1 MSQQKVLIVTYFNEL
16 TKHKMENLFLDPT
29 LILIIAAFAGFFMAF
44 GIGANDVANAMG
56 TSVGSKAITFKQ
68 AIFIAA
74 IFEFLGAYLAGGEVT
89 STIRKGI
96 VDPNLY
102 VDNTNIF
109 IIGMLSALLAAGTW
123 LFIASNKGWPVSTT
137 HSIVGAI
144 VGFVIISMGFQAVS
158 WAKVGTIAAS
168 WVVSPALAGTM
179 SFFIFLSAKKLI
191 LDRSDPEQAAITFI
205 PFYSFFT
212 GFIIALVTITKGLKH
227 VIKDIQNPKEELS
240 DLMYWFLITDQGAFV
255 SSAIIGIIVAATTA
269 VLLQVNKEKIRTY
282 GVESAFAVLMLI
294 TASAMA
300 FAHGSNDV
308 ANAIGPMS
316 AIISVT
322 SEGAIGSKAAV
333 SPWVLLLGGIGIVFG
348 LAMLGGRVIKT
359 VGSKITT
366 LTPSLGFSAE
376 MAAASTVVAA
386 SYLSLP
392 ISTTH
397 TLVGAVIG
405 VGLAKGISHLDLN
418 SIGRIIL
425 SWIVTIPAG
434 ATFTVLFYVLLRFI
448 FGV

>member
-1 MSQQKVLIVTYFNEL
+1 
-16 TKHKMENLFLDPT
+16 MENMFLDPT
-29 LILIIAAFAGFFMAF
+29 LILLIAAFAGFFMAF

-74 IFEFLGAYLAGGEVT
+74 IFEFMGAYLAGGEVT

-96 VDPNLY
+96 VDPDLY
-102 VDNTNIF
+102 TGKENIF
-109 IIGMLSALLAAGTW
+109 VIGMLSALMAAGTW
-123 LFIASNKGWPVSTT
+123 LLIASSKGWPVSTT
-137 HSIVGAI
+137 HSIVGSI
-144 VGFVIISMGFQAVS
+144 VGFVIISMGFEAVS
-158 WAKVGTIAAS
+158 WGKVGTIAAS
-168 WVVSPALAGTM
+168 WVVSPAVSGTM
-179 SFFIFLSAKKLI
+179 AFFLFLSAKKFI
-191 LDRSDPEQAAITFI
+191 LDRRDPAQAAVSLI
-205 PFYSFFT
+205 PIYSFFVAV
-212 GFIIALVTITKGLKH
+212 IIGLVTARKGLKH
-227 VIKDIQNPKEELS
+227 VGLPL
-240 DLMYWFLITDQGAFV
+240 TDNEVVMVTLGLGIV
-255 SSAIIGIIVAATTA
+255 VAILTSI
-269 VLLQVNKEKIRTY
+269 LLNINKEKIKEY
-282 GVESAFAVLMLI
+282 GVESAFAILMI
-294 TASAMA
+294 VTASAMA

-322 SEGAIGSKAAV
+322 TEGAIGAKSAV
-333 SPWVLLLGGIGIVFG
+333 NPWVLMIGGVGIVFG

-376 MAAASTVVAA
+376 MAAATTVVAA
-386 SYLSLP
+386 TYLGFP

-418 SIGRIIL
+418 SIGRIVL
-425 SWIVTIPAG
+425 SWVVTIPAG
-434 ATFTVLFYVLLRFI
+434 ATITVLFYVLLRFLT
-448 FGV
+448 GV

>member
-1 MSQQKVLIVTYFNEL
+1 
-16 TKHKMENLFLDPT
+16 METLFLDPT

-68 AIFIAA
+68 AVIIAA

-102 VDNTNIF
+102 ADNNNIF
-109 IIGMLSALLAAGTW
+109 IIGMLSALMAAGTW
-123 LFIASNKGWPVSTT
+123 LYIASRKGWPVSTT

-144 VGFVIISMGFQAVS
+144 VGFVVISLGFEAVS
-158 WAKVGTIAAS
+158 WSKVGTIASS
-168 WVVSPALAGTM
+168 WVISPITAGTM
-179 SFFIFLSAKKLI
+179 SFLIFLSAKKLI
-191 LDRSDPEQAAITFI
+191 LDRPNPEQAAISLI
-205 PFYSFFT
+205 PFYSFFVAV
-212 GFIIALVTITKGLKH
+212 IIGLVTARKGLKH
-227 VIKDIQNPKEELS
+227 VGLPLS
-240 DLMYWFLITDQGAFV
+240 DSEVLMVTIGF
-255 SSAIIGIIVAATTA
+255 GIIVSIITA
-269 VLLQVNKEKIRTY
+269 ILLNLNAKKIKEY
-282 GVESAFAVLMLI
+282 GVESAFAILMI
-294 TASAMA
+294 VTASAMA

-308 ANAIGPMS
+308 ANAIGPVS
-316 AIISVT
+316 AIISVA
-322 SEGAIGSKAAV
+322 SEGSIGSKASV
-333 SPWVLLLGGIGIVFG
+333 NSWVLLLGGIGIVFG
-348 LAMLGGRVIKT
+348 LAMLGGKVIKT
-359 VGSKITT
+359 VGTKITT

-386 SYLSLP
+386 TYLGFP

-405 VGLAKGISHLDLN
+405 VGLAKGVSHIDLN
-418 SIGRIIL
+418 SIGRIVL
-425 SWIVTIPAG
+425 SWLITIPIG
-434 ATFTVLFYVLLRFI
+434 ASLTILFYVILRII

>member
-1 MSQQKVLIVTYFNEL
+1 
-16 TKHKMENLFLDPT
+16 METLFLDPT

-68 AIFIAA
+68 AVIIAA

-102 VDNTNIF
+102 ADNNNIF
-109 IIGMLSALLAAGTW
+109 IIGMLSALMAAGTW
-123 LFIASNKGWPVSTT
+123 LFVASRKGWPVSTT

-144 VGFVIISMGFQAVS
+144 VGFVVISLGFEAVS
-158 WAKVGTIAAS
+158 WSKVGTIASS
-168 WVVSPALAGTM
+168 WVISPITAGTM
-179 SFFIFLSAKKLI
+179 SFLIFLSAKKFI
-191 LDRSDPEQAAITFI
+191 LDRSNPEQAAISLI
-205 PFYSFFT
+205 PFYSFFVAV
-212 GFIIALVTITKGLKH
+212 IIGLVTARKGLKH
-227 VIKDIQNPKEELS
+227 VGIPLTDNEVLMVTIGFGVAVSIITAILLNFNAKKIKE
-240 DLMYWFLITDQGAFV
+240 
-255 SSAIIGIIVAATTA
+255 
-269 VLLQVNKEKIRTY
+269 Y
-282 GVESAFAVLMLI
+282 GVESAFAILMI
-294 TASAMA
+294 VTASAMA

-308 ANAIGPMS
+308 ANAIGPVS
-316 AIISVT
+316 AIISVA

-333 SPWVLLLGGIGIVFG
+333 NSWVLLLGGIGIVFG
-348 LAMLGGRVIKT
+348 LAMLGGKVIKT
-359 VGSKITT
+359 VGTKITT

-386 SYLSLP
+386 TYLGFP

-405 VGLAKGISHLDLN
+405 VGLAKGVSHIDLN

-425 SWIVTIPAG
+425 SWLITIPVG
-434 ATFTVLFYVLLRFI
+434 ASLTILFYVILRII

>member
-1 MSQQKVLIVTYFNEL
+1 
-16 TKHKMENLFLDPT
+16 MENLFLDPT

-96 VDPNLY
+96 VDPDLY
-102 VDNTNIF
+102 IGKENIF

-123 LFIASNKGWPVSTT
+123 LLIASSKGWPVSTT
-137 HSIVGAI
+137 HSIVGSI

-158 WAKVGTIAAS
+158 WDKVGTIAAS
-168 WVVSPALAGTM
+168 WVVSPAISGTM
-179 SFFIFLSAKKLI
+179 AFFIFLSAKKFI
-191 LDRSDPEQAAITFI
+191 LDRKDPAQAAVSLI
-205 PFYSFFT
+205 PLYSFFVAL
-212 GFIIALVTITKGLKH
+212 IIGLVTARKGLKH
-227 VIKDIQNPKEELS
+227 VGLPLTDNEVVLVTIAFGLVVTV
-240 DLMYWFLITDQGAFV
+240 ITY
-255 SSAIIGIIVAATTA
+255 I
-269 VLLQVNKEKIRTY
+269 LLNINKEKIKKN
-282 GVESAFAVLMLI
+282 GVESAFAVLMI
-294 TASAMA
+294 VTASAMA

-316 AIISVT
+316 AIISVA
-322 SEGAIGSKAAV
+322 SEGAIGAKSAV
-333 SPWVLLLGGIGIVFG
+333 SRWVLLIGGVGIVFG

-386 SYLSLP
+386 TYIGFP

-405 VGLAKGISHLDLN
+405 VGLAKGVSHLDLS

-425 SWIVTIPAG
+425 SWVVTIPAG
-434 ATFTVLFYVLLRFI
+434 ATLTVLFYVLLRFI
-448 FGV
+448 ETLMTVGV

>member
-1 MSQQKVLIVTYFNEL
+1 
-16 TKHKMENLFLDPT
+16 MENLFLDPT

-96 VDPNLY
+96 VDPDLY
-102 VDNTNIF
+102 IGKENIF

-123 LFIASNKGWPVSTT
+123 LLVASSKGWPVSTT
-137 HSIVGAI
+137 HSIVGSI

-158 WAKVGTIAAS
+158 WDKVGTIAAS
-168 WVVSPALAGTM
+168 WVVSPAISGTM
-179 SFFIFLSAKKLI
+179 AFFIFLSAKKFI
-191 LDRSDPEQAAITFI
+191 LDRKEPAQAAVSLI
-205 PFYSFFT
+205 PLYSFFVAV
-212 GFIIALVTITKGLKH
+212 IIGLVTARKGLKH
-227 VIKDIQNPKEELS
+227 VGLPLTDNEVVLVTMAFG
-240 DLMYWFLITDQGAFV
+240 LVVTVITY
-255 SSAIIGIIVAATTA
+255 I
-269 VLLQVNKEKIRTY
+269 LLNINKEAIKKN
-282 GVESAFAVLMLI
+282 GVESAFAVLMI
-294 TASAMA
+294 VTASAMA

-316 AIISVT
+316 AIISVA
-322 SEGAIGSKAAV
+322 SEGAIGAKSAV
-333 SPWVLLLGGIGIVFG
+333 SPWVLLIGGIGIVFG

-386 SYLSLP
+386 TYIGFP

-405 VGLAKGISHLDLN
+405 VGLAKGVSHLDLS

-425 SWIVTIPAG
+425 SWVVTIPAG
-434 ATFTVLFYVLLRFI
+434 ATLTVLFYVLLRFI
-448 FGV
+448 ETLMTAGV

>member
-1 MSQQKVLIVTYFNEL
+1 
-16 TKHKMENLFLDPT
+16 METLFLDPT
-29 LILIIAAFAGFFMAF
+29 LIFNIAAFSGFFMAF

-68 AIFIAA
+68 AVIIAA

-102 VDNTNIF
+102 ADNNNIF
-109 IIGMLSALLAAGTW
+109 IIGMLSALMAAGTW
-123 LFIASNKGWPVSTT
+123 LFIASRKGWPVSTT

-144 VGFVIISMGFQAVS
+144 VGFVVISLGFEAVS
-158 WAKVGTIAAS
+158 WSKVGTIASS
-168 WVVSPALAGTM
+168 WVISPITAGTM
-179 SFFIFLSAKKLI
+179 SFLIFLSAKKFI
-191 LDRSDPEQAAITFI
+191 LDRPNPEQAAISLI
-205 PFYSFFT
+205 PFYSFFVAV
-212 GFIIALVTITKGLKH
+212 IIGLVTARKGLKH
-227 VIKDIQNPKEELS
+227 VGIPLTDNEVLMVTIGFGVAVSIITAILLNFNAKKIKE
-240 DLMYWFLITDQGAFV
+240 
-255 SSAIIGIIVAATTA
+255 
-269 VLLQVNKEKIRTY
+269 Y
-282 GVESAFAVLMLI
+282 GVESAFAILMI
-294 TASAMA
+294 VTASAMA

-308 ANAIGPMS
+308 ANAIGPVS
-316 AIISVT
+316 AIISVA

-333 SPWVLLLGGIGIVFG
+333 NSWVLLLGGIGIVFG
-348 LAMLGGRVIKT
+348 LAMLGGKVIKT
-359 VGSKITT
+359 VGTKITT

-386 SYLSLP
+386 TYLGFP

-405 VGLAKGISHLDLN
+405 VGLAKGVSHIDLN

-425 SWIVTIPAG
+425 SWLITIPVG
-434 ATFTVLFYVLLRFI
+434 ASLTILFYVILRII